1 MKDSH
6 LLMEKQKQFHTQEK
20 DTIAIQNGQWHKIK
34 RAKNQLHG
42 LP

>member
-6 LLMEKQKQFHTQEK
+6 LLMEKQEQFHTQET

-34 RAKNQLHG
+34 RTKNQLHG
-42 LP
+42 LT